1 MFDLKAED
9 LFFHVKQAMGKYQE
23 SKSKS
28 IEQLFFIIMGLN
40 HLREWIA
47 PGYKYDRESPS
58 PVTKEHKFFVK
69 IYNELPE
76 FKTINASCNGI
87 KHLESSQNTD
97 AKYGLKIDDWGLF
110 DDVQSFDDGP
120 PSKFTVDGVD
130 IEIILKKVIDFY
142 SKEWFD
148 KNI

>member
-9 LFFHVKQAMGKYQE
+9 LFFHIKQAMGKYQE

-28 IEQLFFIIMGLN
+28 IEQLFFIIMSLN

-47 PGYKYDRESPS
+47 PGYKDIYEKTPAT
-58 PVTKEHKFFVK
+58 TKEQKFFLK
-69 IYNELPE
+69 IWHELPA
-76 FKTINASCNGI
+76 FKIINASCNGI
-87 KHLESSQNTD
+87 KHLKSSQNTD
-97 AKYGLKIDDWGLF
+97 AKYDLEMNDWDSVDG
-110 DDVQSFDDGP
+110 VKSFDDGP

-130 IEIILKKVIDFY
+130 IEITLKKVINFY